1 MRKILIIAA
10 LLFIALTAKSQHYI
24 TTNGRIILES
34 GSIAQHNTPDIY
46 VGFTYSAF
54 QESYIANL
62 TLTKPMAGADAIYTE
77 FNIRYTKAEID
88 AFTGRGTGDTEKV
101 QDAIMQAVAATLLV
115 INPTITFTII

>member
-24 TTNGRIILES
+24 TTNGRIVLES

-54 QESYIANL
+54 QTSYIANI
-62 TLTKPMAGADAIYTE
+62 TLTKPGAGAAAIYAE
-77 FNIRYTKAEID
+77 FQIRYTKTQID
-88 AFTGRGTGDTEKV
+88 AYTGAGAGDTAKI
-101 QDAIMQAVAATLLV
+101 QNDMLQAVKATLLAL
-115 INPTITFTII
+115 NPAITFTIV